1 MVRRLTQEEFESRVK
16 ENSEGNIKVLGNY
29 KNKRTKVK
37 VKCEK
42 CGYIWDANPEPL
54 WNGHGCPKCANN
66 ILKTTEKFKKEV
78 YNLTGNEYSILSEY
92 QGASKKVKFKHNKCG
107 NEFEMNPK
115 DFLRGQRCP
124 NERYEKSAKSNI
136 EIQGKPKEKNK
147 LLEEICLKENYEIIK
162 GYTNAKTKLILKHL
176 ECGKIFEVSPYGFI
190 YMNIR
195 CSCKNR
201 SKGEQVIKEWLDLN
215 DYNYIEQYR
224 IKECKNKR
232 ALPFDF
238 AVFENNKLI
247 FLIEFDGEQHE
258 TVKFN
263 FNSEGEALK
272 NFNKQQEND
281 KIKNEFCKNNKI
293 PLIRIK
299 YNKHQKFELFKEKI
313 ICDLI
318 KKIDKY
324 KHGNI
329 ERSLIEISRTC
340 ND

>member
-1 MVRRLTQEEFESRVK
+1 
-16 ENSEGNIKVLGNY
+16 
-29 KNKRTKVK
+29 
-37 VKCEK
+37 
-42 CGYIWDANPEPL
+42 
-54 WNGHGCPKCANN
+54 
-66 ILKTTEKFKKEV
+66 
-78 YNLTGNEYSILSEY
+78 
-92 QGASKKVKFKHNKCG
+92 
-107 NEFEMNPK
+107 
-115 DFLRGQRCP
+115 
-124 NERYEKSAKSNI
+124 
-136 EIQGKPKEKNK
+136 
-147 LLEEICLKENYEIIK
+147 
-162 GYTNAKTKLILKHL
+162 
-176 ECGKIFEVSPYGFI
+176 
-190 YMNIR
+190 MNIR

-258 TVKFN
+258 IVKFN

-272 NFNKQQEND
+272 NFNNQQEND